1 MKGSGIVER
10 LACIKEGEVLQEN
23 IREAY
28 IEQQAVEFSMRL
40 AIEGWSACS
49 VDEMRELVERYEDA
63 TSSLDTVVRE
73 DFRLMPPEAQEKMRE
88 MLVAAGDGGRKI
100 LDILEKSALS

>member
-1 MKGSGIVER
+1 M
-10 LACIKEGEVLQEN
+10 LQEN

-100 LDILEKSALS
+100 LDILEKSA